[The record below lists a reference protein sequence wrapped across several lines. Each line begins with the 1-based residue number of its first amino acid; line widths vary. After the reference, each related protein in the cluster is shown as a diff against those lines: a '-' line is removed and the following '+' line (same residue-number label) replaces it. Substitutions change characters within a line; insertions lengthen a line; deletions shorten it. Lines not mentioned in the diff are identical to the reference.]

1 MKVQVITDSDTGLQ
15 GELASEFG
23 IVILSHYLIHG
34 GRSYSE
40 LDLPRQQMIDW
51 LKRDEQVTSTHPT
64 VHDYVSAFEEA
75 GKSSDVVFY
84 VPISSQYSNAYDVAH
99 AVREGL
105 PKLRIAI
112 VDSQRAA
119 GGHALFALETAR
131 MSRGND
137 PLDMLM
143 QKVERMHEHVT
154 EVMVLDSLRQLAR
167 EGRTRNAERAMK
179 SLVST
184 KLLVANRG
192 VATPIGKARTN
203 AQALDAIVGQ
213 IKKDLARFD
222 AGDIRML
229 IEYGTDEELAD
240 RAKERLISQ
249 FSPSQ
254 VWVIPTSPAAML
266 RMGSSGWSVSWSV
279 VI

>member
-1 MKVQVITDSDTGLQ
+1 MRVRVITDSDTGLQ
-15 GELASEFG
+15 GELASKFG
-23 IVILSHYLIHG
+23 IDIVSHYLIHG
-34 GRSYSE
+34 DRSYSE

-75 GKSSDVVFY
+75 GKSSDEVFY

-105 PKLRIAI
+105 ARLRIAI

-131 MSRGND
+131 ISQGND
-137 PLDMLM
+137 PLDVLI
-143 QKVERMHEHVT
+143 QKVEGMHERVT
-154 EVMVLDSLRQLAR
+154 EVMVLDSLGQLAR
-167 EGRTRNAERAMK
+167 EGRARNAEGAMK

-192 VATPIGKARTN
+192 MATPIGKARTN
-203 AQALDAIVGQ
+203 AQALDAIVAQ

-229 IEYGTDEELAD
+229 IEYGTDEEFAL
-240 RAKERLISQ
+240 RVKESLVER
-249 FSPSQ
+249 FSPRQ

-266 RMGSSGWSVSWSV
+266 RMGITGWSVSWSV

>member
-23 IVILSHYLIHG
+23 IVILPHYLIHDG
-34 GRSYSE
+34 KSYSE
-40 LDLPRQQMIDW
+40 LDLPREQMIDW
-51 LKRDEQVTSTHPT
+51 LKEDGQVTSSHPT
-64 VHDYVSAFEEA
+64 VHDYVSAFEDA
-75 GKSSDVVFY
+75 GRSSDGSLY
-84 VPISSQYSNAYDVAH
+84 VPISSLYSKAYDVAL
-99 AVREGL
+99 AVRERLPGL
-105 PKLRIAI
+105 QIAI

-119 GGHALFALETAR
+119 GGHAMFALEAAR
-131 MSRGND
+131 MSQEND
-137 PLDMLM
+137 PLDVLV
-143 QKVERMHEHVT
+143 QKVEGMHERVT
-154 EVMVLDSLRQLAR
+154 EVMVLDSLGQLAR
-167 EGRTRNAERAMK
+167 EGRTHNTEGAIK

-192 VATPIGKARTN
+192 LATPIGKARTN
-203 AQALDAIVGQ
+203 TQALDAIIEQ

-222 AGDIRML
+222 TGNIRML
-229 IEYGTDEELAD
+229 IEYGTDEELAA
-240 RAKERLISQ
+240 RVKERLVSQ

-266 RMGSSGWSVSWSV
+266 RMGSSGWSVTWSV